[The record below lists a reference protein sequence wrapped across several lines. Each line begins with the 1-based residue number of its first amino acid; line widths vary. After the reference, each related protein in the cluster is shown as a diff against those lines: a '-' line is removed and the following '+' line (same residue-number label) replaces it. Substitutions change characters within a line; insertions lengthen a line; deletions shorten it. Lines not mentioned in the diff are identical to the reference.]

1 MNILF
6 KTLSLLLLIWLP
18 LGSYAEQNVAPGIN
32 DHYRDANVEQW
43 RSIFEREGREIWDH
57 RHDIMEAL
65 DLKPGMKVADI
76 GAGTGFL
83 TLMFAQ
89 KVGPKG
95 HAYAVDISANFIEGI
110 KQRAKEAGLSNIT
123 GVVNNSRSVM
133 LPDSSID
140 LAFISDTY
148 HHFEF
153 PQTTMAT
160 IHAALKPQGELI
172 VIDFRKLPGISSSW
186 VMGHVRASKQEV
198 IKEIESAGFI
208 LTEEKKFMQGQFYLR
223 FKKQ

>member
-1 MNILF
+1 MNILR
-6 KTLSLLLLIWLP
+6 KTLFLLLLLLLP
-18 LGSYAEQNVAPGIN
+18 LESFAEQNVAPGIN
-32 DHYRDANVEQW
+32 DHYRDADVEQW

-57 RHDIMEAL
+57 RHGIMAAL

-83 TLMFAQ
+83 TLMFAKQ
-89 KVGPKG
+89 VGPKG

-110 KQRAKEAGLSNIT
+110 NERAKESGLTNIT
-123 GVVNNSRSVM
+123 GVVNNARSVM

-153 PQTTMAT
+153 PQTTLTT
-160 IHAALKPQGELI
+160 IHSALKPNGELV
-172 VIDFRKLPGISSSW
+172 VIDFRKLPGLSSSW
-186 VMGHVRASKQEV
+186 VMGHVRAGKQEV
-198 IKEIESAGFI
+198 VKEIESAGFK